1 MPRTHASLPRLFVE
15 PDLVKGAAITLDP
28 DQRSRLVNVLR
39 LKQGD
44 HLVAFNGRDGAWLS
58 ALGLAGRRQAELIA
72 IEPIA
77 PQSSPSDL
85 WLFFAPVKSARL
97 DYMVQKATE
106 MGAAHI
112 QPVITRRTVAGRVNL
127 ARMRANVIAA
137 SEQCEVLAVPEVHDP
152 VRLDHLIETWAD
164 THPGRR
170 LVFADE
176 GEGSGSTLRPLKSIA
191 GDPVGLL
198 IGPEGGFSDAERAL
212 LRAQRFVVAISLG
225 PRILRADTAA
235 VAALAAIQAS
245 IGDWR

>member
-1 MPRTHASLPRLFVE
+1 MPRTHPSLPRLFVG
-15 PDLVKGAAITLDP
+15 PDLAEGVAITLDP
-28 DQRSRLVNVLR
+28 DQRNHLVNVR
-39 LKQGD
+39 RMKQGS

-58 ALGLAGRRQAELIA
+58 ALSLAGRRQAELVA
-72 IEPIA
+72 IERIA
-77 PQSSPSDL
+77 PQSTAPNL

-137 SEQCEVLAVPEVHDP
+137 CEQCEVLAIPQVHDP
-152 VRLDHLIETWAD
+152 VRLDQLIETWSDA
-164 THPGRR
+164 HPGRR

-176 GEGSGSTLRPLKSIA
+176 TEGSGSPLQALKSIA

-198 IGPEGGFSDAERAL
+198 IGPEGGFSDEERAL
-212 LRAQRFVVAISLG
+212 LRARRFVVAISLG

-235 VAALAAIQAS
+235 VAALAAIQVS